1 MIIAG
6 IQKLGLVDFPGKVAC
21 TVFTGGCNLRCPY
34 CHNFEL
40 VEHPA
45 PVMSTEELF
54 AFLGKRKGLLDGVC
68 VTGGEPC
75 VHSDLPEFLQKIRSR
90 GFSVKL
96 DTNGSFPD
104 MVARV
109 LGEKSIDYIAID
121 IKNGPGAYAETTG
134 LKNYAMEPLR
144 KTLSLVMDSE
154 IGWELR
160 TTVVKPFH
168 TVETVSAMRD
178 FLAEVLGEKG
188 RKIPHYY
195 LQKFVDR
202 DTVPFAGLQAP
213 SDEEL
218 AEFLAIMSP
227 LAEHAAVRGE

>member
-1 MIIAG
+1 MIISG
-6 IQKLGLVDFPGKVAC
+6 IQKLSLVDFPGRVAC

-40 VEHPA
+40 VEHPV
-45 PVMSTEELF
+45 PIMSTDEFF

-75 VHSDLPEFLQKIRSR
+75 IHSDLPELLRKIRSM
-90 GFSVKL
+90 GFLVKL

-104 MVARV
+104 MVERI
-109 LGEKSIDYIAID
+109 LGEKLIDYTAID

-134 LKNYAMEPLR
+134 LKIYSMEPLR
-144 KTLSLVMDSE
+144 RTLLLVMDSE

-168 TVETVSAMRD
+168 TVETVKAMHD
-178 FLAEVLGEKG
+178 FLEQMCEEKS
-188 RKIPHYY
+188 RKIPNYY

-213 SDEEL
+213 SDEEM